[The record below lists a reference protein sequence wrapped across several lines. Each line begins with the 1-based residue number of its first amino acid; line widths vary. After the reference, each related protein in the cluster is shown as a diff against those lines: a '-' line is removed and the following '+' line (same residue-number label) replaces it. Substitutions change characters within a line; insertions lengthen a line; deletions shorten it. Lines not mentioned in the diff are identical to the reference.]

1 MLDPAAVHADPL
13 GLLVAF
19 GAGMLSFL
27 SPCVLPLVPAYLSMV
42 SGLSAAELSAL
53 QDGPRTPTARVPV
66 GAGVGGTGGAGGAGG
81 AGGVAGTGTAG
92 AGLAGAGTAGAGTAG
107 AGTAGAGTAGSGS
120 ETVVARADG
129 PVGTASLDRSSD
141 LTLSG
146 TVSSDRDPSGLD
158 PFGLDPSGLDPPGL
172 DGGIRPADLRRE
184 RSRLLRGILAF
195 IAGFTVVFTI
205 LGASASAIG
214 RLFLTHQRALETVSG
229 ILIVVFGAV
238 LVAMAAGLRLPVA
251 VVGERRFAVR
261 PSVLGV
267 WAPPIMGMAFAFA
280 WTPCIGPV
288 LASVLA
294 LAAGTG
300 GSAAGGIALLLA
312 YSLGLGVPFLLSGL
326 ALGRMTDMLARVRGR
341 LRWVDLVGGTILVA
355 FGVLLL
361 TGHVDVVS
369 AHISGWLHDLHLDR
383 LSVS

>member
-1 MLDPAAVHADPL
+1 MFDPATIHADPL

-53 QDGPRTPTARVPV
+53 QDRPRPDPSPSVVPLPRPVEVAV
-66 GAGVGGTGGAGGAGG
+66 GAPGPAAPGQVGPGQAAPGRTDA
-81 AGGVAGTGTAG
+81 VAGQADAMGGQAG
-92 AGLAGAGTAGAGTAG
+92 PMG
-107 AGTAGAGTAGSGS
+107 
-120 ETVVARADG
+120 DG
-129 PVGTASLDRSSD
+129 PSA
-141 LTLSG
+141 
-146 TVSSDRDPSGLD
+146 
-158 PFGLDPSGLDPPGL
+158 
-172 DGGIRPADLRRE
+172 ADLARE
-184 RSRLLRGILAF
+184 RGRLLRGILAF
-195 IAGFTVVFTI
+195 IAGFTVIFTI

-214 RLFLTHQRALETVSG
+214 RLFLTHQRSLETVSG

-238 LVAMAAGLRLPVA
+238 LVAMAAGLPLPLA
-251 VVGERRFAVR
+251 LSGERRFAVR
-261 PSVLGV
+261 PSVLGA

-300 GSAAGGIALLLA
+300 GSAAGGITLLLA

-326 ALGRMTDMLARVRGR
+326 AFGRMTDMLARVRSR
-341 LRWVDLVGGTILVA
+341 LRLVDLLGGTILVV
-355 FGVLLL
+355 FGILLL
-361 TGHVDVVS
+361 TGNVDVIS
-369 AHISGWLHDLHLDR
+369 AHISTWLHDLHLDR

>member
-1 MLDPAAVHADPL
+1 MLETAAIHADPL

-53 QDGPRTPTARVPV
+53 GSNAHAAPALVPV
-66 GAGVGGTGGAGGAGG
+66 PVAVGPAGLSQEWAPPS
-81 AGGVAGTGTAG
+81 AGGVADATG
-92 AGLAGAGTAGAGTAG
+92 
-107 AGTAGAGTAGSGS
+107 
-120 ETVVARADG
+120 
-129 PVGTASLDRSSD
+129 
-141 LTLSG
+141 
-146 TVSSDRDPSGLD
+146 PSGD
-158 PFGLDPSGLDPPGL
+158 
-172 DGGIRPADLRRE
+172 DLARE

-205 LGASASAIG
+205 LGASASALG
-214 RLFLTHQRALETVSG
+214 RLFLTHQRSLETVSG
-229 ILIVVFGAV
+229 ILIVVFGAL
-238 LVAMAAGLRLPVA
+238 LVAMAAGAVPVA
-251 VVGERRFAVR
+251 LSGERRFVVR
-261 PSVLGV
+261 PSVLGA

-300 GSAAGGIALLLA
+300 GSAAGGVALLLA

-326 ALGRMTDMLARVRGR
+326 AFGRMTDMVARVRGR
-341 LRWVDLVGGTILVA
+341 LRLIDLVGGAILIV

-361 TGHVDVVS
+361 TGNVDVIS
-369 AHISGWLHDLHLDR
+369 AHISNWLHDLHLDR

>member
-1 MLDPAAVHADPL
+1 MLVPATLHADPL

-53 QDGPRTPTARVPV
+53 QEVPRPVATPVPVAV
-66 GAGVGGTGGAGGAGG
+66 GAGPAPP
-81 AGGVAGTGTAG
+81 
-92 AGLAGAGTAGAGTAG
+92 
-107 AGTAGAGTAGSGS
+107 
-120 ETVVARADG
+120 G
-129 PVGTASLDRSSD
+129 PA
-141 LTLSG
+141 
-146 TVSSDRDPSGLD
+146 DPSPD
-158 PFGLDPSGLDPPGL
+158 PMET
-172 DGGIRPADLRRE
+172 GIAPADLSRE
-184 RSRLLRGILAF
+184 RGRLLRGILAF

-205 LGASASAIG
+205 LGASASALG
-214 RLFLTHQRALETVSG
+214 RLFLTHQRMLETVSG
-229 ILIVVFGAV
+229 ILIVVFGA
-238 LVAMAAGLRLPVA
+238 LLMAMAAGLPLPLA
-251 VVGERRFAVR
+251 VSGEKRFAVR
-261 PSVLGV
+261 PSLLGA
-267 WAPPIMGMAFAFA
+267 WAPPVMGMAFAFA

-300 GSAAGGIALLLA
+300 GSATGGIALLLA

-326 ALGRMTDMLARVRGR
+326 ALGRMTDVLARVRGR
-341 LRWVDLVGGTILVA
+341 LRWVDLVGGTILVV
-355 FGVLLL
+355 FGILLL

-369 AHISGWLHDLHLDR
+369 AHISHWLHDLHLDR

>member
-1 MLDPAAVHADPL
+1 MFETAAIHADPL

-53 QDGPRTPTARVPV
+53 GSNAHAAPMPAPALVPV
-66 GAGVGGTGGAGGAGG
+66 AVGPTGLSQEWAPPSE
-81 AGGVAGTGTAG
+81 GGVADANG
-92 AGLAGAGTAGAGTAG
+92 
-107 AGTAGAGTAGSGS
+107 
-120 ETVVARADG
+120 
-129 PVGTASLDRSSD
+129 
-141 LTLSG
+141 
-146 TVSSDRDPSGLD
+146 PSGE
-158 PFGLDPSGLDPPGL
+158 
-172 DGGIRPADLRRE
+172 DLARE

-205 LGASASAIG
+205 LGASASALG
-214 RLFLTHQRALETVSG
+214 RLFLTHQRSLETVSG
-229 ILIVVFGAV
+229 ILIVVFGAL
-238 LVAMAAGLRLPVA
+238 LVAMAAGAVPVA
-251 VVGERRFAVR
+251 LSGERRFVVR
-261 PSVLGV
+261 PSVLGA

-300 GSAAGGIALLLA
+300 GSAAGGVALLLA

-326 ALGRMTDMLARVRGR
+326 AFGRMTDMVARVRGR
-341 LRWVDLVGGTILVA
+341 LRLIDLVGGAILIV

-361 TGHVDVVS
+361 TGNVDVIS
-369 AHISGWLHDLHLDR
+369 AHISNWLHDLHLDR